1 MQRWWVG
8 WIRGR
13 LDFKHVSSLAIWL
26 VLSFRALRIPREEG
40 FVGVTSVSDFIR
52 ISKRASFIR
61 PRDIY
66 SSGISKKEILSAK
79 I

>member
-1 MQRWWVG
+1 MDKGQT
-8 WIRGR
+8 R
-13 LDFKHVSSLAIWL
+13 LQARFIFGYLAI